1 MPIETEEYKG
11 YKIEIRQDEYA
22 ESPREWDNLGK
33 MICFHGSYDLGDKHE
48 LSSSDF
54 NSWGEL
60 EEFIYK
66 EYNPLIV
73 LPLYLYDHS
82 GITMNT
88 AGFHCP
94 WDSGQVGFIY
104 VPKENVRKEWNVKRI
119 SPELKEKVKKLL
131 ISEVKNY
138 DSYIS
143 GDVYWYSI
151 IDENGNTLDTL
162 SGFFGDNE
170 NSGLLEDAKNMIDH
184 IITTG
189 NYQI

>member
-138 DSYIS
+138 DSYIR

>member
-22 ESPREWDNLGK
+22 ESPRDWDNLGK
-33 MICFHGSYDLGDKHE
+33 MICFHGRYDLGDKHE

>member
-22 ESPREWDNLGK
+22 ESPREWDNIGK
-33 MICFHGSYDLGDKHE
+33 MICFHGRYDLGDKHE

-54 NSWGEL
+54 NSWEEL

-88 AGFHCP
+88 TGFHCR
-94 WDSGQVGFIY
+94 WDSSQVGFIY
-104 VPKENVRKEWNVKRI
+104 VSKENVKKEWNVKKI
-119 SPELKEKVKKLL
+119 SPKLKEKVKKLL
-131 ISEVKNY
+131 ISEVKTY
-138 DSYIS
+138 DYYIR
-143 GDVYWYSI
+143 GNVYWYSI
-151 IDENGNTLDTL
+151 VDENENTLDTL

>member
-22 ESPREWDNLGK
+22 ESPREWDNIGK
-33 MICFHGSYDLGDKHE
+33 MICFHGRYDLGDKHE

-54 NSWGEL
+54 SGWEEL

-88 AGFHCP
+88 TEFHCR
-94 WDSGQVGFIY
+94 WDSSQVGFIY
-104 VPKENVRKEWNVKRI
+104 VSKENVKKEWNVKKI
-119 SPELKEKVKKLL
+119 SPKLKEKVKKLL
-131 ISEVKNY
+131 ISEVKTY
-138 DSYIS
+138 DYYIR
-143 GDVYWYSI
+143 GNVYWYSI
-151 IDENGNTLDTL
+151 VDENENTLDTL